1 LPLEDAL
8 ELCTGSDTSESDS
21 SDDDLEYSGMINALE
36 LANRVREQDFLI
48 DMLKAQLACAERR
61 ADDVEVALS
70 RAAERCTAAVVEAFA
85 PVQCGNVRGW
95 DAVRTVNGR
104 NRRSVT

>member
-1 LPLEDAL
+1 MPLEDAL

-48 DMLKAQLACAERR
+48 DMLKAQLACAKRR
-61 ADDVEVALS
+61 ADDVEVRSEPRKQKGARLLWS
-70 RAAERCTAAVVEAFA
+70 
-85 PVQCGNVRGW
+85 
-95 DAVRTVNGR
+95 
-104 NRRSVT
+104 RRSRLCSAGMCAAGTR

>member
-1 LPLEDAL
+1 MPLEDAL

-85 PVQCGNVRGW
+85 P
-95 DAVRTVNGR
+95 AVRECARLGR
-104 NRRSVT
+104 GEDGERT

>member
-1 LPLEDAL
+1 MPLEDAL

-70 RAAERCTAAVVEAFA
+70 RAAERCTAAVVEARSRL
-85 PVQCGNVRGW
+85 QC
-95 DAVRTVNGR
+95 GR

>member
-1 LPLEDAL
+1 MPLEDAL

-36 LANRVREQDFLI
+36 LANRVHEQDFLI

-61 ADDVEVALS
+61 ADDVEVRSEPRS
-70 RAAERCTAAVVEAFA
+70 RKVHGCCGRGVRACSAGMCAAGTR
-85 PVQCGNVRGW
+85 
-95 DAVRTVNGR
+95 
-104 NRRSVT
+104 